1 MAERR
6 QTRSMADGPA
16 HERTLAIAELLENII
31 VHVSARTILARMLG
45 VSRFW
50 NNVIN
55 ASPAIQTKLW
65 RRPLSKRVSSPV
77 GLLNSR
83 DANKH
88 IHPDAEAFKS
98 SVPIYS
104 GSYQINAVFPGSP
117 TQQYLYYIH
126 SHRQYPVQAVYV
138 GTGPQNQSLA
148 HIVIVRSYPSEAN
161 SETPSWLGMQLS
173 EPPINTA
180 WIEVFAEMESANSG
194 FYEPALISVQATLR
208 DNGGVT
214 FGMVR
219 DVVHKIV
226 AHPYRPRSFR
236 GKRVV
241 TTRICF
247 VADRVEISLPG
258 VSGRTKRTVGIS
270 TGSKASKW
278 K

>member
-1 MAERR
+1 MAE
-6 QTRSMADGPA
+6 GPA
-16 HERTLAIAELLENII
+16 HERTLAITELLENII
-31 VHVSARTILARMLG
+31 VHLPARTIFTRMLG
-45 VSRFW
+45 VFRFW

-65 RRPLSKRVSSPV
+65 RRPLSKRVSSPA
-77 GLLNSR
+77 GLLNNR

-104 GSYQINAVFPGSP
+104 GSYEINAVFPGAP

-148 HIVIVRSYPSEAN
+148 HIVIVRSYPSEA
-161 SETPSWLGMQLS
+161 SIETPSWLDMQLS

-180 WIEVFAEMESANSG
+180 WIKVFAEMESAKYCFHQST
-194 FYEPALISVQATLR
+194 LISIEASLR
-208 DNGGVT
+208 ENSGVT

-219 DVVHKIV
+219 DVVDKIL
-226 AHPYRPRSFR
+226 AHPYRPLFFR
-236 GKRVV
+236 GKRMVM
-241 TTRICF
+241 TRICF

-258 VSGRTKRTVGIS
+258 VSGRI
-270 TGSKASKW
+270 
-278 K
+278 